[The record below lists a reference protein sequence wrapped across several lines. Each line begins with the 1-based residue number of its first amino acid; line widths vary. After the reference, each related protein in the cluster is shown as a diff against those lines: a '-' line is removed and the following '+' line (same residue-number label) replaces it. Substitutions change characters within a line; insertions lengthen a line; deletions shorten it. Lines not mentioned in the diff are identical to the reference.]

1 MKAFLNSK
9 KLSLSLFFIYL
20 FILTWVIV
28 AKMDWSLLK
37 SSNLSWLHNPKLLL
51 HPGVTW
57 RSINLVPFR
66 NGNFDPMEVL
76 LNIVFFIP
84 FSIYIKVLNPKRSGI
99 SAIFL
104 GFLLSFIYE
113 STQYVFK
120 IGFPDITDLITNTL
134 GAIIGVLF
142 INFLSLLLKNNLRI
156 FTNFLLIIFTFYIL
170 YEIYYVIL

>member
-84 FSIYIKVLNPKRSGI
+84 FSTSKYCHNYCHHRC
-99 SAIFL
+99 
-104 GFLLSFIYE
+104 Y
-113 STQYVFK
+113 
-120 IGFPDITDLITNTL
+120 
-134 GAIIGVLF
+134 
-142 INFLSLLLKNNLRI
+142 
-156 FTNFLLIIFTFYIL
+156 
-170 YEIYYVIL
+170 

>member
-1 MKAFLNSK
+1 
-9 KLSLSLFFIYL
+9 
-20 FILTWVIV
+20 
-28 AKMDWSLLK
+28 
-37 SSNLSWLHNPKLLL
+37 
-51 HPGVTW
+51 
-57 RSINLVPFR
+57 
-66 NGNFDPMEVL
+66 MEVL

-84 FSIYIKVLNPKRSGI
+84 FSIYIKVLNPKRSGF

-142 INFLSLLLKNNLRI
+142 INFLSLFLKNNLRI
-156 FTNFLLIIFTFYIL
+156 FTNFLLIIFTVYIL